1 MAFLRIALL
10 LATVLGTSAH
20 EEIVEHDDITLLQAQ
35 LEEKRGAQ
43 RVFAAVEPGDEYSL
57 ASTLK
62 CASESSEAVAPSHA
76 IVQEKSLVLAST
88 SHTELDV
95 SPTGAGALRMVLQVM
110 ILLLVLDCIRC
121 SLLKLKQRP
130 IKKQAEDPALTA
142 AWAQMVKAARTG
154 DTSSFGA
161 FQETLK
167 RCSLLTRSDAWGC
180 SLLHFAAVGGAT
192 ALVAE
197 LLEQGAE
204 VDALDANDETP
215 LHMAARAGH
224 APICALLHGAKANLN
239 AVNRQGMSPLMIA
252 GHASQEQA
260 CRLLFDVGACV
271 AGVPDEELPLL
282 IQSQFVQKLL
292 AAASD

>member
-1 MAFLRIALL
+1 ML
-10 LATVLGTSAH
+10 LATVLATSAH
-20 EEIVEHDDITLLQAQ
+20 EEVVEHDEITLLQAQ
-35 LEEKRGAQ
+35 LEEKREGAQ
-43 RVFAAVEPGDEYSL
+43 RVVAAIEPGDAEYTL

-62 CASESSEAVAPSHA
+62 CASESSEAVTPSQA
-76 IVQEKSLVLAST
+76 IVQDKIPVLAST
-88 SHTELDV
+88 SDTELDV

-121 SLLKLKQRP
+121 SLLKLKPRP
-130 IKKQAEDPALTA
+130 VKNQAEDPALTA

-154 DTSSFGA
+154 DMSSFGA

-192 ALVAE
+192 SMVAE

-204 VDALDANDETP
+204 VDGLDANDETP

-282 IQSQFVQKLL
+282 IQSQFVQKLF